1 MFGKTT
7 IFAARTAAT
16 QSSAKQAAGSQ
27 EAISITLAQLV
38 RLRGTVRSVK
48 RPAGRQ
54 VRAPSHG
61 GNQSRA
67 LGRGLDFAE
76 VREYNPGDDVRMIDW
91 KVTARSGKTH
101 TKIYNE
107 ERERPFL
114 IVVDL
119 RSTMFFATRVAFK
132 SVVAA
137 KLCAMVAWAAA
148 SNRDRVGGLIIGRNG
163 LREIKPATGSRGVTK
178 LLNEIVSTHESGGP
192 GTVRSS
198 PHYQQNLTDQGVSD
212 GEPSV
217 PQTSTQQL
225 VQAFQHLQ
233 RIAHTGSSICLL
245 TDFAGFDEDNSSALS
260 QLLKHNHVAACR
272 IHDPL
277 EASMPKPAR
286 YAITDGSRRSTFDT
300 TSDKVRQSYEQS
312 FQLRSE
318 QTRQLFS
325 GHGNSYLQC
334 SVADSLVPV
343 ASRIM
348 RSLPGSM

>member
-1 MFGKTT
+1 MFGKTAISNT
-7 IFAARTAAT
+7 TMAAT
-16 QSSAKQAAGSQ
+16 QAAASQ
-27 EAISITLAQLV
+27 ESVSVTLAQLV

-119 RSTMFFATRVAFK
+119 RPTMFFATRVAFK

-137 KLCAMVAWAAA
+137 KLGAMVAWAAA
-148 SNRDRVGGLIIGRNG
+148 SNRDRVGGLIISSDG
-163 LREIKPATGSRGVTK
+163 LREIKPANGSRGVTK
-178 LLNEIVSTHESGGP
+178 LLNEIVSTHDTAAP
-192 GTVRSS
+192 GSAMS
-198 PHYQQNLTDQGVSD
+198 PRYHQNSIKQVVNDGV
-212 GEPSV
+212 PSAQ
-217 PQTSTQQL
+217 QTSAQQL
-225 VQAFQHLQ
+225 VKAFQHLQ

-245 TDFAGFDEDNSSALS
+245 TDFAGLTENNSGALS

-272 IHDPL
+272 VHDPL
-277 EASMPKPAR
+277 EASLPKPAR
-286 YAITDGSRRSTFDT
+286 YAITDGARRSTFDT
-300 TSDKVRQSYEQS
+300 TADKVRLSYEQS
-312 FQLRSE
+312 FQQRCE